1 MLQCNPS
8 INGVYR
14 ELESALNSL
23 GEQAVEAVK
32 SGAKI
37 IVLDDQTLVS
47 QEGYAMPMLLAL
59 SHVHQLLIRE
69 GLRMETS
76 LVTLTGETRE
86 VHHVACLLGYGAN
99 AIVPYLAQR
108 TIEQLTL
115 KGQLSGSVIENVET
129 YTRVLSE
136 GVIKVMAKMGI
147 STVQSYQGAQIFEA
161 VGLSQ
166 DVIDRYFTGTQS
178 KISGISIEQID
189 NENKARQSNATDY
202 LESGSTFQ
210 WRQQGQHHAFNP
222 RTIFLLQ
229 HACRENDYELF
240 KEFSEAV
247 NDKRTDHIR
256 HLLEFK
262 TKSH

>member
-1 MLQCNPS
+1 
-8 INGVYR
+8 
-14 ELESALNSL
+14 
-23 GEQAVEAVK
+23 
-32 SGAKI
+32 
-37 IVLDDQTLVS
+37 
-47 QEGYAMPMLLAL
+47 
-59 SHVHQLLIRE
+59 
-69 GLRMETS
+69 
-76 LVTLTGETRE
+76 
-86 VHHVACLLGYGAN
+86 
-99 AIVPYLAQR
+99 
-108 TIEQLTL
+108 
-115 KGQLSGSVIENVET
+115 
-129 YTRVLSE
+129 
-136 GVIKVMAKMGI
+136 
-147 STVQSYQGAQIFEA
+147 A

-178 KISGISIEQID
+178 KISGISIKQID

-262 TKSH
+262 KQKAIDISRVEPASE

>member
-115 KGQLSGSVIENVET
+115 KDSYL
-129 YTRVLSE
+129 
-136 GVIKVMAKMGI
+136 
-147 STVQSYQGAQIFEA
+147 VQ
-161 VGLSQ
+161 
-166 DVIDRYFTGTQS
+166 
-178 KISGISIEQID
+178 
-189 NENKARQSNATDY
+189 
-202 LESGSTFQ
+202 
-210 WRQQGQHHAFNP
+210 
-222 RTIFLLQ
+222 
-229 HACRENDYELF
+229 
-240 KEFSEAV
+240 
-247 NDKRTDHIR
+247 
-256 HLLEFK
+256 
-262 TKSH
+262 